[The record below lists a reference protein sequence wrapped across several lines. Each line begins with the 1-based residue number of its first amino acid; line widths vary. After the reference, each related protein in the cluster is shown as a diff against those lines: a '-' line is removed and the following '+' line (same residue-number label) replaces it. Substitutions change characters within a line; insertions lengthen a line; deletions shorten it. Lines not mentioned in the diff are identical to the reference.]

1 MTLLYNRLQK
11 GGKHMPTRYNN
22 MLTLR
27 LTDEQIDFLINLM
40 NDNFCIDSM
49 ADAVRYCINTEIHQA
64 KIKQND

>member
-1 MTLLYNRLQK
+1 
-11 GGKHMPTRYNN
+11 MPIKYNN

-27 LTDEQIDFLINLM
+27 LTDEQVSFLINLM

-64 KIKQND
+64 KIKQNY

>member
-1 MTLLYNRLQK
+1 
-11 GGKHMPTRYNN
+11 MPTRYNN